1 MRCTMK
7 YDEIAKKLRDF
18 TDEKDPFY
26 TIKLRDM
33 VINLALDALDEGYFS
48 VLNNKNYK
56 VSLRFAAYYSIFIF
70 YIHAL

>member
-1 MRCTMK
+1 M

-33 VINLALDALDEGYFS
+33 VINLALDELDEGYFS

-56 VSLRFAAYYSIFIF
+56 VGRDHRWCHQMLTVDTGELFF
-70 YIHAL
+70 